1 MIRAIFTDL
10 GGVCLSNGWDSGTR
24 KIAAKHFKIDFNEM
38 EARHNMIAGI
48 YEEGKLSIDVYLDF
62 VIFNKEQ
69 EFRRETFIA
78 YMKAQSTPF
87 PEMLDLYRKIKAAHG
102 TRVVALSNEGRE
114 LADHRIKKFELPNLI
129 DTFIVSSY
137 VGYRKPDPNIFR
149 MALDIAQ
156 VAPQEIVYIDDRQM
170 LAEAA
175 AKMGLRSIWH
185 RSYSATKT
193 RLAKHGLRVGK

>member
-10 GGVCLSNGWDSGTR
+10 GGVCLSNGWDSATR
-24 KIAAKHFKIDFNEM
+24 KIAAKHFKLDFAEM

-62 VIFNKEQ
+62 VIFHKKQ
-69 EFRRETFIA
+69 EFHRETFIT

-87 PEMLDLYRKIKAAHG
+87 PEMLAMYRQIKAAYG
-102 TRVVALSNEGRE
+102 TRIVAVSNEGRE
-114 LADHRIKKFELPNLI
+114 LAEHRIDKFELPNLM
-129 DTFIVSSY
+129 DSFIVSSF
-137 VGYRKPDPNIFR
+137 VGYRKPDPNIFK

-156 VAPQEIVYIDDRQM
+156 VKPSEIIYIDDRQM
-170 LAEAA
+170 LSEAA
-175 AKMGLRSIWH
+175 AKMGLKCLWH

-193 RLAKHGLRVGK
+193 ALAKHGLRVGK